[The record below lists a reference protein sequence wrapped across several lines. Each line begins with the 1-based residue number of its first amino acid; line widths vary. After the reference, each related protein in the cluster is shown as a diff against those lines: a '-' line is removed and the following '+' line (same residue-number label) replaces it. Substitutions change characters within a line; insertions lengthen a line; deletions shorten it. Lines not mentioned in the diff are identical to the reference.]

1 MVSARDGRWLAP
13 GRVVGNARVGRGI
26 SVRVGRWLAPGM
38 GDG

>member
-13 GRVVGNARVGRGI
+13 GRVVGNASVGWGLET
-26 SVRVGRWLAPGM
+26 GL

>member
-13 GRVVGNARVGRGI
+13 GRVVGNARVGRG
-26 SVRVGRWLAPGM
+26 LEPGL